1 MTGSILDAQI
11 VAAQAAVRDGG
22 TDGGVHRHA
31 PHRRLRLAPGAAWL
45 RLPAGWLFAGAGVL
59 ICVALLSGVDFS
71 GSVILLVTI
80 IIGGLNWLAVRK

>member
-1 MTGSILDAQI
+1 
-11 VAAQAAVRDGG
+11 
-22 TDGGVHRHA
+22 
-31 PHRRLRLAPGAAWL
+31 
-45 RLPAGWLFAGAGVL
+45 VL